1 MSTTPLSRRAEA
13 AGLPESA
20 SRWWREPMMWLVVGG
35 PLAVVVAGGA
45 TAAIAM
51 HAPDAVVLN
60 MPASTEL
67 RPAVQARNHAA
78 APLTAQ
84 DASTKR

>member
-13 AGLPESA
+13 VGLPESA

-35 PLAVVVAGGA
+35 PLAVVVAAIA

-51 HAPDAVVLN
+51 RSADTVVLQV
-60 MPASTEL
+60 PAATAL

-78 APLTAQ
+78 APLPLT
-84 DASTKR
+84 DAAVKR

>member
-13 AGLPESA
+13 VGLPESA

-35 PLAVVVAGGA
+35 PLAVVVAAIA

-51 HAPDAVVLN
+51 RSADTVVLQV
-60 MPASTEL
+60 PAATAL

-78 APLTAQ
+78 APLPVT
-84 DASTKR
+84 DADVKR